1 MSVEIVNEIRPVIN
15 IFVRSNVSD
24 SFPIGR
30 IKAAENSK
38 KMVITRFRFSAT
50 KLNFLAMS
58 GAAML
63 IALDIKGTKNEEV
76 VVADFFAGTG
86 NVGIEFLSR
95 GVKEV
100 VFVEKDERCVHVIK
114 ENLKDLGLSERAKV
128 FKTDVLRFLRSKH
141 CPIFDIIFLDPP
153 YKSTYAAECIEE
165 ILKNNKISQNGLIVV
180 ESNLD
185 FNFESAKLTIL
196 RQREYGDTKIT
207 IFSFGGRQF

>member
-1 MSVEIVNEIRPVIN
+1 MRVISGQNKGRRLKSANIQGLRPT
-15 IFVRSNVSD
+15 SD
-24 SFPIGR
+24 RVKEALFNMLSP
-30 IKAAENSK
+30 
-38 KMVITRFRFSAT
+38 
-50 KLNFLAMS
+50 FL
-58 GAAML
+58 
-63 IALDIKGTKNEEV
+63 NEEV

-100 VFVEKDERCVHVIK
+100 VFVEKDERCVHLIK

-165 ILKNNKISQNGLIVV
+165 ILKNNKISQNGLIVI